1 MPWSHDQATQSLRL
15 TYNAAVAAHADCS
28 RALTEASMRG
38 EAPSPALVEAAL
50 AARLKLEDS
59 RARLHA
65 AMASALGPIP
75 EPPVDPRR

>member
-1 MPWSHDQATQSLRL
+1 MPWSHDRATQSLRL
-15 TYNAAVAAHADCS
+15 TYNAAVAAHSNCL

-38 EAPSPALVEAAL
+38 GGPSPALVEAERG
-50 AARLKLEDS
+50 ARLKLEEA

-75 EPPVDPRR
+75 EPPTDARR